1 MQRMVEGQ
9 QNGQQR
15 VLPSC
20 NLSLF
25 FRFLCSHYHATIA
38 AGLAAVHI
46 LRVGLSGGSLTM
58 SKKETIWLERME
70 RELNAMPTEESQLLD
85 EMKQL
90 HAGVF
95 APASYGLD

>member
-46 LRVGLSGGSLTM
+46 LRGGLSGGLLTI
-58 SKKETIWLERME
+58 SEKVTIWLAGR
-70 RELNAMPTEESQLLD
+70 D
-85 EMKQL
+85 ETAACRRFCPSKL
-90 HAGVF
+90 W
-95 APASYGLD
+95 SRLK